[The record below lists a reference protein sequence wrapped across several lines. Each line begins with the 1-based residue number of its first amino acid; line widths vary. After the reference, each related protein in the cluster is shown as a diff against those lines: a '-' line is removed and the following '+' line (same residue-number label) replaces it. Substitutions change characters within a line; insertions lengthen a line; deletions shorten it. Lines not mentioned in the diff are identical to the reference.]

1 MRQQGFHRW
10 AACERME
17 SSRRLCG
24 YSTGAWCPSRSRSF
38 DQHCL
43 HSSFLQMA
51 TRLWKFEATFK
62 PGSALFMRC
71 RAQAD
76 AFRRREET
84 AVPYILIC
92 AQHARIHASAQLHGH
107 VQGNE
112 GGRCCYAAAYT
123 QCNVQHTAVSNMLAA
138 ISSSGYYGLS
148 VPRSTPAHGII
159 PLASELEPA
168 KPRAASD
175 PAQPPVQP
183 PAQRHQARA
192 DRTRPSY
199 PISYPILSYA
209 IALSVDMGD
218 LFLSY
223 FKPQTGRPDDHT
235 GLLSQR

>member
-1 MRQQGFHRW
+1 VG
-10 AACERME
+10 
-17 SSRRLCG
+17 RLRAHG
-24 YSTGAWCPSRSRSF
+24 IFPQALRLQHGGMVSKQKSILRSTLPTLILPADGDTP
-38 DQHCL
+38 
-43 HSSFLQMA
+43 
-51 TRLWKFEATFK
+51 WKFEATFK

-223 FKPQTGRPDDHT
+223 FKPQNWSTRRPQ
-235 GLLSQR
+235 GF